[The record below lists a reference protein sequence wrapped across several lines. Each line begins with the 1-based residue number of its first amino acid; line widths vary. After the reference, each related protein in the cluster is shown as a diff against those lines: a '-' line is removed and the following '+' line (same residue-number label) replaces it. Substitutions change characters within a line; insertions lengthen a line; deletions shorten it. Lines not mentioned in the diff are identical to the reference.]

1 MTTSDNV
8 LDNIDH
14 ALHDWDTSADAMRWT
29 PEPINAPQPTVMDI
43 TASMIR
49 VAEVMRDA
57 QEKLARAFTNM
68 ASQVVKIQAEL
79 RRLMAGQRE
88 AEAQIRRSAMRSEY
102 HRRQKRRKR

>member
-14 ALHDWDTSADAMRWT
+14 ALHDWDMSPDAMRWT
-29 PEPINAPQPTVMDI
+29 PEPVNAPQPPVLDV

-49 VAEVMRDA
+49 MGEVMRDA

-68 ASQVVKIQAEL
+68 ATSIIKIQVQIRHL
-79 RRLMAGQRE
+79 IAGQRE
-88 AEAQIRRSAMRSEY
+88 AEARIRRSALHSEY